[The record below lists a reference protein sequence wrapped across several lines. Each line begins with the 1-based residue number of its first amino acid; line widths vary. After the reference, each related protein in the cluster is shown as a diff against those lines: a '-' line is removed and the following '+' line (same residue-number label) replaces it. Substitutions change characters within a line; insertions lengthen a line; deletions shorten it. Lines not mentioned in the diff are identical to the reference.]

1 LRKIKIRIVFSKK
14 KSFLIHRAD
23 INDFRGW
30 MVGLK
35 VGLQYKG
42 GSSNPV
48 GVTIFLKTF
57 VLGRF
62 NKKNLFF
69 QIAVQGWK

>member
-1 LRKIKIRIVFSKK
+1 
-14 KSFLIHRAD
+14 
-23 INDFRGW
+23 

-62 NKKNLFF
+62 NKKIFFFKLQFKDGNDLNLGEGTWNFF
-69 QIAVQGWK
+69 LV